1 MTFLKWEKTGV
12 RTWYGAAGSYRYTI
26 AKNLDG
32 RYYVERLGKKW
43 AVANTLQSAK
53 DAAHKWRRQ
62 SGSAFHTRTSATGKS
77 PHTIPTGRRERH
89 RRRFG
94 DGADAKQTKPPSIR
108 MARHR

>member
-53 DAAHKWRRQ
+53 DAAEIDADK
-62 SGSAFHTRTSATGKS
+62 
-77 PHTIPTGRRERH
+77 RH
-89 RRRFG
+89 
-94 DGADAKQTKPPSIR
+94 AQV
-108 MARHR
+108 MALPDYDPKTFCQPR